1 MKKKVTNKKD
11 IKLYIK
17 FVILLLCFIIVI
29 QIFLL
34 TMSRYESNSNSK
46 ANVDIAFYVLNEDY
60 QSMTLNLGKIVP
72 SANLYTYNFSV
83 SNEKSGKIAEVDI
96 EYELKIRATTNLPL
110 DIHLFKIENGNK
122 IEGTSSIE
130 QDEDGM
136 CFNIL
141 KVDKEIFY
149 YSTPRTDSYILEI
162 LFPEKYNEETYQ
174 DITDLIEIS
183 VDAKQIID
191 ES

>member
-1 MKKKVTNKKD
+1 
-11 IKLYIK
+11 
-17 FVILLLCFIIVI
+17 
-29 QIFLL
+29 
-34 TMSRYESNSNSK
+34 MSKYESNSNSK

-60 QSMTLNLGKIVP
+60 QSMTLNLGKIAP
-72 SANLYTYNFSV
+72 SNNLYTYNFSV
-83 SNEKSGKIAEVDI
+83 SNEKDGKIAEVDI
-96 EYELKIRATTNLPL
+96 EYELKIRSTTNLPL
-110 DIHLFKIENGNK
+110 EMHLYKIENENK
-122 IEGTSSIE
+122 IEGTSTIE

-136 CFNIL
+136 YFNIF
-141 KVDKEIFY
+141 KVDKCIFY
-149 YSTPRTDSYILEI
+149 YSTPRTDSYTLEI

>member
-34 TMSRYESNSNSK
+34 TMSRYESNYNSK

-72 SANLYTYNFSV
+72 SANIYTYNFSV
-83 SNEKSGKIAEVDI
+83 SNEKDGKIAEVDI

-110 DIHLFKIENGNK
+110 DMHLYKIENESK

-136 CFNIL
+136 YFNIL

-149 YSTPRTDSYILEI
+149 YSTPRTDSYTLEI

>member
-34 TMSRYESNSNSK
+34 TMSRYESNSDSK

-83 SNEKSGKIAEVDI
+83 SNEKDGKIAEVDI

-110 DIHLFKIENGNK
+110 DMHLYKIENESK

-130 QDEDGM
+130 QDEDEM
-136 CFNIL
+136 YFNIL

-149 YSTPRTDSYILEI
+149 YSTPRTDSYTLEI

>member
-1 MKKKVTNKKD
+1 MKRKTTNKTN

-34 TMSRYESNSNSK
+34 TMSKYESNSNSK

-72 SANLYTYNFSV
+72 SSNAYIYNFSV
-83 SNEKSGKIAEVDI
+83 SNEKDGKIAEVDI
-96 EYELKIRATTNLPL
+96 EYELKIRTTTNLPL
-110 DIHLFKIENGNK
+110 DIHLYKTENDNK
-122 IEGTSSIE
+122 QEATSTIQ

-136 CFNIL
+136 YFNVL
-141 KVDKEIFY
+141 KVDKQTFY
-149 YSTPRTDSYILEI
+149 YSTPRTDNYTLEI
-162 LFPEKYNEETYQ
+162 YFSEKYNQETFQ

-183 VDAKQIID
+183 VNAKQIID
-191 ES
+191 ET

>member
-1 MKKKVTNKKD
+1 MKKKIANKKD

-34 TMSRYESNSNSK
+34 TLSRYESNSSSN
-46 ANVDIAFYVLNEDY
+46 ANIDIAFYVLNEDY

-72 SANLYTYNFSV
+72 SPNLYTYNFSV
-83 SNEKSGKIAEVDI
+83 SNEKDGKIAEVDI
-96 EYELKIRATTNLPL
+96 EYELKVRATTNLPL
-110 DIHLFKIENGNK
+110 EIHLYKVEDNNRIEC
-122 IEGTSSIE
+122 TSSIE

-136 CFNIL
+136 YFNIL
-141 KVDKEIFY
+141 KGEKETFY
-149 YSTPRTDSYILEI
+149 YSTPRIDNYTLEI
-162 LFPEKYNEETYQ
+162 LFPEKYNEKSYQ
-174 DITDLIEIS
+174 DITDVIEIS

>member
-1 MKKKVTNKKD
+1 MKRKVTNKKN
-11 IKLYIK
+11 IKVYIK
-17 FVILLLCFIIVI
+17 FVILLICFIIVI

-83 SNEKSGKIAEVDI
+83 SNEKDGKIAEVDI

-110 DIHLFKIENGNK
+110 DIHLYKNENGNRK
-122 IEGTSSIE
+122 EGTSSVE

-136 CFNIL
+136 YFNIL
-141 KVDKEIFY
+141 KVDKGIFY
-149 YSTPRTDSYILEI
+149 YSTPRTDNYTLEI

-183 VDAKQIID
+183 VNAKQIID
-191 ES
+191 ET

>member
-1 MKKKVTNKKD
+1 MKKKLTNKKD

-60 QSMTLNLGKIVP
+60 QSMTLNLGKLVP
-72 SANLYTYNFSV
+72 SGNLYTYNFSV
-83 SNEKSGKIAEVDI
+83 SNEKDGKIAEVDI

-110 DIHLFKIENGNK
+110 DMHLYKIENGNK
-122 IEGTSSIE
+122 KEGTSSIE

-136 CFNIL
+136 YFNIL
-141 KVDKEIFY
+141 KVDKQTFY
-149 YSTPRTDSYILEI
+149 YSTPRTDSYTLEI

-191 ES
+191 ET